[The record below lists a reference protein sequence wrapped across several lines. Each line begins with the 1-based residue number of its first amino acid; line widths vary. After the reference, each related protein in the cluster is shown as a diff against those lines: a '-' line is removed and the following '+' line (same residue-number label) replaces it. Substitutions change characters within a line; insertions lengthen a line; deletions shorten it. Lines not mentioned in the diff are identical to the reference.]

1 MPVAK
6 RPGYYVETRFFKDNY
21 HQALARAKFLANEY
35 GRKVDVMYLAPE
47 DCGSVNNAV
56 PYSVAEC
63 CPTVRNRPEDAS
75 PVAKFLPSIVS
86 KMASE
91 QLVPDLDEWVRWAHG
106 DKS

>member
-21 HQALARAKFLANEY
+21 HQALARAKVLANEY

-47 DCGSVNNAV
+47 DCGSVANAV

-75 PVAKFLPSIVS
+75 AVSEFLPSVVRR
-86 KMASE
+86 MADV
-91 QLVPDLDEWVRWAHG
+91 QLHPDLDEWLSWAEKG
-106 DKS
+106 QP

>member
-6 RPGYYVETRFFKDNY
+6 RPGYYVENRFFKDNY

-63 CPTVRNRPEDAS
+63 LPE
-75 PVAKFLPSIVS
+75 VAKPPMKSDYFDALPRGWDVVRAEWADIEPVDVRGF
-86 KMASE
+86 M
-91 QLVPDLDEWVRWAHG
+91 VP
-106 DKS
+106 KP